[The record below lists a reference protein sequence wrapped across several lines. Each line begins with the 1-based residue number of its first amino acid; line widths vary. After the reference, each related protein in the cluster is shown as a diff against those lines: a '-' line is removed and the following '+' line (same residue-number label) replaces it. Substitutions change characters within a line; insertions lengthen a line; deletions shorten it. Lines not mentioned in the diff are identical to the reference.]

1 MNYVDKNGLSRFYT
15 KLTSWITSLLANKV
29 DKVSGKGLS
38 TNDYTTAEKNKLA
51 GLKNYTLPTAT
62 SSVLGGV
69 KVGSN
74 LSISSGVLS
83 ATVPTKVSQ
92 LTNDN
97 GYQTSTQVNSAIT
110 SKGYQTASQV
120 ESAITSKGYITS
132 IPSEYVTDTEL
143 TAKGY
148 QTASQVNNAITSK
161 GYITEADIDSPTT
174 TITIAASA
182 WTTDNK
188 YTISDSR
195 ITATSNQEFLPPIYV
210 EGTNDAI
217 IDAIQAA
224 NIQDVGQSTGKAVIQ
239 CKGDKPT
246 ISIQLRIIFRGEK

>member
-38 TNDYTTAEKNKLA
+38 TNDYTTTEKNKLA
-51 GLKNYTLPTAT
+51 GLKNYTLPTA
-62 SSVLGGV
+62 SSSTLGGV

-92 LTNDN
+92 LTNDS

-110 SKGYQTASQV
+110 SKGYQTSAQV
-120 ESAITSKGYITS
+120 ESAI
-132 IPSEYVTDTEL
+132 

-148 QTASQVNNAITSK
+148 QTASQVNSAITSK

-182 WTTDNK
+182 WSSDNK

-195 ITATSNQEFLPPIYV
+195 ITATSNQEFLPPLYI
-210 EGTNDAI
+210 EGTNDAM

-224 NIQDVGQSTGKAVIQ
+224 NILDVGQSAGKAIIQ

-246 ISIQLRIIFRGEK
+246 ITIQLRVIFRGEK

>member
-1 MNYVDKNGLSRFYT
+1 MNYVDKNGLSRFLT
-15 KLTSWITSLLANKV
+15 KIKALLANKV

-38 TNDYTTAEKNKLA
+38 TNDYTTTEKTKLA
-51 GLKNYTLPTAT
+51 GLKNYTLPTA
-62 SSVLGGV
+62 SSSTLGGV

-92 LTNDN
+92 LTNDS

-110 SKGYQTASQV
+110 SKGYQTSAQV
-120 ESAITSKGYITS
+120 ESAI
-132 IPSEYVTDTEL
+132 

-148 QTASQVNNAITSK
+148 QTASQVNSAITSK

-182 WTTDNK
+182 WSADGK
-188 YTISDSR
+188 YTVSDSR
-195 ITATSNQEFLPPIYV
+195 ITATSNQEFLPPLYV
-210 EGTNDAI
+210 KGTNDEI

-224 NIQDVGQSTGKAVIQ
+224 NIQDVGQSAGKAIIQ

-246 ISIQLRIIFRGEK
+246 ISIQLRVIFRGEK

>member
-1 MNYVDKNGLSRFYT
+1 MNYVDKNGLSRFLT
-15 KLTSWITSLLANKV
+15 KIKSLLANKV

-51 GLKNYTLPTAT
+51 GLSNYSLPTAS

-74 LSISSGVLS
+74 LSILSGVLS
-83 ATVPTKVSQ
+83 ANVPTKVSQ
-92 LTNDN
+92 LTND
-97 GYQTSTQVNSAIT
+97 S
-110 SKGYQTASQV
+110 GYQTASQV
-120 ESAITSKGYITS
+120 NSAITSKGYITS

-182 WTTDNK
+182 WTSDKK

-195 ITATSNQEFLPPIYV
+195 ITATSNQEYLPPIYV

-224 NIQDVGQSTGKAVIQ
+224 NIQDAGQSTGKAVIQ

>member
-15 KLTSWITSLLANKV
+15 KITSWITSLIANKV

-51 GLKNYTLPTAT
+51 GLKNYTLPTAS

-74 LSISSGVLS
+74 LSISSGILS

-92 LTNDN
+92 LTNDSGFLTSVPSEYITETELN
-97 GYQTSTQVNSAIT
+97 AKGYQNATQVNSAIT

-120 ESAITSKGYITS
+120 NSAITSKGYIT
-132 IPSEYVTDTEL
+132 D
-143 TAKGY
+143 
-148 QTASQVNNAITSK
+148 
-161 GYITEADIDSPTT
+161 ADIASPTT

-182 WTTDNK
+182 WTSDNK
-188 YTISDSR
+188 YTVSDSR
-195 ITATSNQEFLPPIYV
+195 ITATSNQEFLLPLYT
-210 EGTNDAI
+210 GSNDAM
-217 IDAIQAA
+217 IDAIQSAQIVDA
-224 NIQDVGQSTGKAVIQ
+224 GQSAGKAVIQ

>member
-1 MNYVDKNGLSRFYT
+1 MNYVDKNGLSRFFE
-15 KLTSWITSLLANKV
+15 KLKALLANKV

-38 TNDYTTAEKNKLA
+38 TNDYTTTEKNKLA
-51 GLKNYTLPTAT
+51 GLKNYTLPTAS

-83 ATVPTKVSQ
+83 ANVPTKVSQ
-92 LTNDN
+92 LTNDS

-110 SKGYQTASQV
+110 SKGYQTSAQV
-120 ESAITSKGYITS
+120 ESAI
-132 IPSEYVTDTEL
+132 

-148 QTASQVNNAITSK
+148 QTASQVNSAITSK

-182 WTTDNK
+182 WSADGK
-188 YTISDSR
+188 YTVSDSR
-195 ITATSNQEFLPPIYV
+195 ITATSNQEFLPPLYIKD
-210 EGTNDAI
+210 TNDAI

-224 NIQDVGQSTGKAVIQ
+224 NIQDVDQSAGKAIIQ

-246 ISIQLRIIFRGEK
+246 ITIQLRVIFRGEK

>member
-1 MNYVDKNGLSRFYT
+1 MNYVDKSGLSRFYE
-15 KLTSWITSLLANKV
+15 KLKTLLANKV

-38 TNDYTTAEKNKLA
+38 TNDYTTTEKSKLA
-51 GLKNYTLPTAT
+51 GLKNYTLPTAS

-92 LTNDN
+92 LTNDSGFLTSVPSEYITETELN
-97 GYQTSTQVNSAIT
+97 AKGYQNATQVNNTITAKGYQTSAQVESAIT

-120 ESAITSKGYITS
+120 NTAITSKGYIT
-132 IPSEYVTDTEL
+132 D
-143 TAKGY
+143 
-148 QTASQVNNAITSK
+148 
-161 GYITEADIDSPTT
+161 ADIASPTT

-182 WTTDNK
+182 WTSDNK
-188 YTISDSR
+188 YTVSDSR
-195 ITATSNQEFLPPIYV
+195 ITATSNQEFLLPLYT
-210 EGTNDAI
+210 GSNDAM
-217 IDAIQAA
+217 IDAIQSAQIVDA
-224 NIQDVGQSTGKAVIQ
+224 GQSAGKAVIQ

>member
-15 KLTSWITSLLANKV
+15 KLTSWITSLLLNKV
-29 DKVSGKGLS
+29 DKVSGNGFS
-38 TNDYTTAEKNKLA
+38 THDYTTAEKNKLA

-92 LTNDN
+92 LTNDS
-97 GYQTSTQVNSAIT
+97 GFLTSV
-110 SKGYQTASQV
+110 
-120 ESAITSKGYITS
+120 
-132 IPSEYVTDTEL
+132 PSEYITETEL
-143 TAKGY
+143 NAKGY
-148 QTASQVNNAITSK
+148 QNATQVNNAITSK
-161 GYITEADIDSPTT
+161 GYITDADIASPMT

-182 WTTDNK
+182 WTADKK

-224 NIQDVGQSTGKAVIQ
+224 NIQDVGQSAGKAVIQ

>member
-1 MNYVDKNGLSRFYT
+1 MNYVDKNGLSRFLT
-15 KLTSWITSLLANKV
+15 KIKALLANKV

-38 TNDYTTAEKNKLA
+38 TNDYTTTEKTKLA

-92 LTNDN
+92 LTNDSGYISSVPSEYITETELN
-97 GYQTSTQVNSAIT
+97 AKGYQTSA
-110 SKGYQTASQV
+110 QV
-120 ESAITSKGYITS
+120 ESAITK
-132 IPSEYVTDTEL
+132 
-143 TAKGY
+143 KGY
-148 QTASQVNNAITSK
+148 QTASQVNSSITSK
-161 GYITEADIDSPTT
+161 GYITEEDIASPTT

-182 WTTDNK
+182 WTSDKK

-195 ITATSNQEFLPPIYV
+195 ITATSHQEFLFPVYT
-210 EGTNDAI
+210 GTSMDAMI
-217 IDAIQAA
+217 EAIQNAQIVDA
-224 NIQDVGQSTGKAVIQ
+224 GQSAGKAIIQ

-246 ISIQLRIIFRGEK
+246 ISIQLRVIFRGEK

>member
-1 MNYVDKNGLSRFYT
+1 MQ
-15 KLTSWITSLLANKV
+15 
-29 DKVSGKGLS
+29 
-38 TNDYTTAEKNKLA
+38 
-51 GLKNYTLPTAT
+51 NYTLPTA
-62 SSVLGGV
+62 SSSTLGGV

-83 ATVPTKVSQ
+83 ANVPTKTSQ
-92 LTNDN
+92 LSNDSGFLTSIPSEYITETELN
-97 GYQTSTQVNSAIT
+97 AKGYQNSTQVNSAIT
-110 SKGYQTASQV
+110 SKGYQTSAQV
-120 ESAITSKGYITS
+120 ESAI
-132 IPSEYVTDTEL
+132 

-148 QTASQVNNAITSK
+148 QTASQVNSAITSK

-195 ITATSNQEFLPPIYV
+195 ITATSNQEYLPPLYV
-210 EGTNDAI
+210 KGTNDAMI
-217 IDAIQAA
+217 EAIQAA
-224 NIQDVGQSTGKAVIQ
+224 DIQDAGQSAGKAVIQ

>member
-51 GLKNYTLPTAT
+51 GLKNYTLPTAS

-83 ATVPTKVSQ
+83 ANVPTKVSQ
-92 LTNDN
+92 LTNDS
-97 GYQTSTQVNSAIT
+97 GFLTSV
-110 SKGYQTASQV
+110 
-120 ESAITSKGYITS
+120 
-132 IPSEYVTDTEL
+132 PSEYVTDTEL

-161 GYITEADIDSPTT
+161 GYITDADIASPMT

-182 WTTDNK
+182 WTSDNK
-188 YTISDSR
+188 YTVSDSR
-195 ITATSNQEFLPPIYV
+195 ITATSNQEFLLPVYT
-210 EGTNDAI
+210 GSNGAM
-217 IDAIQAA
+217 IDAIQSAQIVDA
-224 NIQDVGQSTGKAVIQ
+224 GQSTGKAVIQ